1 MAPVALERTLVK
13 SPPELWA
20 EIASEEALQRWLG
33 NVRLTA
39 ADAPARVEWVRPD
52 SAGVIELT
60 ASGWG
65 TRVRAVAHANGVPW
79 ERVEAHRDLQR
90 SLERLLDHLGAR
102 SLRRG
107 PKG

>member
-20 EIASEEALQRWLG
+20 EIGSQEALQRWLG
-33 NVRLTA
+33 DVRVA
-39 ADAPARVEWVRPD
+39 SADAPERVEWVRPD
-52 SAGVIELT
+52 STGVIELMS
-60 ASGWG
+60 SGWG
-65 TRVRAVAHANGVPW
+65 TRVRAVAAAKGVPW

-102 SLRRG
+102 SLRR
-107 PKG
+107 